1 MAYRHGNYDFVI
13 DSSFTPFTMQEMLVP
28 FAAYKEAYE
37 KDEAAYIDLRKQ
49 ADKFKYLSETL
60 PENSEAKQLY
70 EEYANRLN
78 TAAQDFSTHGRGMSN
93 MRDLFNLKADYE
105 GTIGMLDKAD
115 TNLQKELEL
124 RRQMS
129 AKDPSILWS
138 TPTES
143 LNIDSYLYG
152 KRPNDFGISGDAL
165 YAAGAQAA
173 QAASKRKFIY
183 NDQETT
189 LGGYFYDIVKKLG
202 YGPEAVAKF
211 RSDMESI
218 PELKA
223 QYDNIVKSYNLEN
236 NLTGDSR
243 GAADT
248 QIIRGMIDG
257 MLYSEEHSQ
266 QRDYDMLTASE
277 QKSLD
282 LQREN
287 MNRQAA
293 ASGLFWD
300 ENSKSYKYDITKD
313 PSKAPDLWMY
323 DIDPKTGQIKGYSNA
338 YINAVKK
345 GVVSGGKPTTP
356 KNNNRK
362 AKPNVFIGTDG
373 QVKQITTKD
382 GKLLGTYITYADA
395 VSKYPAISKYVGE
408 DNDLYDYFETNT
420 GVNII
425 ANGSNSSQNTNVTGS
440 NMQLGE

>member
-28 FAAYKEAYE
+28 FTAYKEAAE
-37 KDEAAYIDLRKQ
+37 RDEAAYIDLQDK

-60 PENSEAKQLY
+60 PEGSDARTIY
-70 EEYANRLN
+70 EGYANQLQ
-78 TAAQDFSTHGRGMSN
+78 ADAQDFLRNGVSMNNRRSLT
-93 MRDLFNLKADYE
+93 NLKRNYS

-115 TNLQKELEL
+115 ASLQKELEL

-138 TPTES
+138 TPTEN

-152 KRPNDFGISGDAL
+152 KRPSNFGISGDAL
-165 YAAGAQAA
+165 YTAGAQAA

-211 RSDMESI
+211 MNDMESI

-266 QRDYDMLTASE
+266 QRNYDKLTASE
-277 QKSLD
+277 QESLD

-300 ENSKSYKYDITKD
+300 ENTKSYKYDITKD

-338 YINAVKK
+338 YINAIKK

-362 AKPNVFIGTDG
+362 AKPNVFVGTDG
-373 QVKQITTKD
+373 QIKQVTTKD

-408 DNDLYDYFETNT
+408 DSDLYDYFETNA